1 MPYYL
6 FILQMKKFGTTYF
19 LLLLAAFL
27 QVSCFTASSH
37 EADSLMDILKGNPK
51 NKAAYSHLSAL
62 ISDEVYLNPED
73 ALTLAAQVA
82 KIASTSENPEIHA
95 QALLDLG
102 IAHDI
107 SGNYEEALTKYAVA
121 LKLADENNLEELK
134 GDIYNNFSITHAV
147 LGNMSASVSMALK
160 AMAIYEAFNDSSR
173 MARIYN
179 NLGSRYAEMDYR
191 KDALRY
197 YLKAIDINEKTG
209 DLKKLAF
216 NYGNIGLLYYNQANN
231 TKALEYM
238 TKSMNLQDSVNDGY
252 NFAIA
257 LHNMALVYQK
267 LAEYAKAL
275 DYENRSY
282 ALAKKN
288 SDGLGQI
295 SSLKGMAAIYEDM
308 GMKQKA
314 LSYLHQSAQLAE
326 NSGARYYL
334 IDIYS
339 CISKLYA
346 NLNDFENAFVFNEKY
361 TTLKD
366 SIMTDERDK
375 AMGKVREFQ
384 NEKTQHEIN
393 LLTKD
398 SEIQK
403 LTVKR
408 QKIIRNSILS
418 VGILISLLA
427 LGLLHRYRYVRR
439 TRNELS
445 ARNVLIN
452 KEKDRSDE
460 LLLNILP
467 AETAEELKTHG
478 RSAARHFEMVTVMF
492 TDFKG
497 FTQIAEKLTPQQ
509 LVDEIDHCFCQ
520 FDKIITSHNIEKI
533 KTIGD
538 AYMCAAGLPVT
549 TESHAVDMVKAALDI
564 QAFMRKLGKE
574 RKAEGRPMFEV
585 RIGIHSG
592 PVIAGIVGTK
602 KFQYDIWGDT
612 VNIAARMESS
622 GEEGRV
628 NISQCTYERIKH
640 QFECS
645 HRGKI
650 EAKNKG
656 LVDMYFV
663 EKLIV

>member
-1 MPYYL
+1 
-6 FILQMKKFGTTYF
+6 
-19 LLLLAAFL
+19 
-27 QVSCFTASSH
+27 
-37 EADSLMDILKGNPK
+37 
-51 NKAAYSHLSAL
+51 
-62 ISDEVYLNPED
+62 
-73 ALTLAAQVA
+73 
-82 KIASTSENPEIHA
+82 
-95 QALLDLG
+95 
-102 IAHDI
+102 
-107 SGNYEEALTKYAVA
+107 
-121 LKLADENNLEELK
+121 
-134 GDIYNNFSITHAV
+134 
-147 LGNMSASVSMALK
+147 
-160 AMAIYEAFNDSSR
+160 MAIYEARNDSSR

-179 NLGSRYAEMDYR
+179 NLGSRYAEMDYK

-197 YLKAIDINEKTG
+197 YQKAADINEKIG

-216 NYGNIGLLYYNQANN
+216 NYGNIGLLYYDQANN
-231 TKALEYM
+231 DEALEYM

-252 NFAIA
+252 NFSIA

-267 LAEYAKAL
+267 LAEYPKAL
-275 DYENRSY
+275 NYENRSY
-282 ALAKKN
+282 GLAKKN
-288 SDGLGQI
+288 NDGLGQI

-314 LSYLHQSAQLAE
+314 LSYTA
-326 NSGARYYL
+326 
-334 IDIYS
+334 
-339 CISKLYA
+339 
-346 NLNDFENAFVFNEKY
+346 
-361 TTLKD
+361 LKD

-375 AMGKVREFQ
+375 AMGKVRDFQ
-384 NEKTQHEIN
+384 NEKTQNEIE

-398 SEIQK
+398 SQIQK

-418 VGILISLLA
+418 VGILISMLA

-445 ARNVLIN
+445 AKNVLIN
-452 KEKDRSDE
+452 QEKDRSDE

-478 RSAARHFEMVTVMF
+478 RSDARHFEMVTVMF

-497 FTQIAEKLTPQQ
+497 FTQLAEKLTPQQ
-509 LVDEIDHCFCQ
+509 LVDEIDYCFRQ
-520 FDKIITSHNIEKI
+520 FDNIITNHNIEKI

-549 TESHAVDMVKAALDI
+549 TDSHAVDMVKAALDI
-564 QAFMRKLGKE
+564 QVFMQKLGNE
-574 RKAEGRPMFEV
+574 RKSEGRPLFEV

-622 GEEGRV
+622 GEAGKI
-628 NISQCTYERIKH
+628 NISQCTYDRIKDK
-640 QFECS
+640 FECS

-663 EKLIV
+663 ENPII

>member
-1 MPYYL
+1 M
-6 FILQMKKFGTTYF
+6 QKKT
-19 LLLLAAFL
+19 
-27 QVSCFTASSH
+27 
-37 EADSLMDILKGNPK
+37 DSLFSIIQKNPK
-51 NKAAYSHLSAL
+51 NHESYSQLSGL
-62 ISDEVYLNPED
+62 ISNELYLDPEK
-73 ALTLAAQVA
+73 ALVLAEKVA
-82 KIASTSENPEIHA
+82 RIASKSGIPKIHA
-95 QALLDLG
+95 QAMLDLG

-107 SGNYEEALTKYAVA
+107 SGNYDEALAKYTIA
-121 LKLADENNLEELK
+121 LKLAEENNFEQLK

-160 AMAIYEAFNDSSR
+160 ALAIFESRNDSSR

-191 KDALRY
+191 DDALRY
-197 YLKAIDINEKTG
+197 YEKAAEINEKTG

-216 NYGNIGLLYYNQANN
+216 NYGNIGLLYYDQNKQEL
-231 TKALEYM
+231 ALRYM
-238 TKSMNLQDSVNDGY
+238 QKSMNLQDSVNDSY
-252 NFAIA
+252 NFTIA
-257 LHNMALVYQK
+257 LHNMSLVYQK
-267 LAEYAKAL
+267 LGEYPKAL
-275 DYENRSY
+275 NYETRSY
-282 ALAKKN
+282 ALAVKN
-288 SDGLGQI
+288 NDGLGQI
-295 SSLKGMAAIYEDM
+295 SGLNGMAAIYKDM
-308 GMKQKA
+308 GNKRRA
-314 LSYLHQSAQLAE
+314 LGYFQQSAALAE
-326 NSGARYYL
+326 KSGARYYL
-334 IDIYS
+334 INIYS
-339 CISKLYA
+339 NIAELYA
-346 NLNDFENAFVFNEKY
+346 DLNDYENAFVFNTKY
-361 TTLKD
+361 SALKD

-375 AMGKVREFQ
+375 AIGKVRDFQ
-384 NEKTQHEIN
+384 DEKTQQEIEI
-393 LLTKD
+393 LTKD

-403 LTVKR
+403 LTVRR

-418 VGILISLLA
+418 VGILILLLS
-427 LGLLHRYRYVRR
+427 LGLLHRYRYVRK

-445 ARNVLIN
+445 AKNVLIN
-452 KEKDRSDE
+452 REKDRSDE

-478 RSAARHFEMVTVMF
+478 RSEARHFDMVTVMF

-497 FTQIAEKLTPQQ
+497 FTQLAEKLTPQQ
-509 LVDEIDHCFCQ
+509 LVDEIDYCFRQ
-520 FDKIITSHNIEKI
+520 FDNIITSHNIEKI

-549 TESHAVDMVKAALDI
+549 TDSHAVDMVKAALDI
-564 QAFMRKLGKE
+564 QSFMQKLGRE
-574 RKAEGRPMFEV
+574 REAEGRPLFEV

-622 GEEGRV
+622 GEAGKI
-628 NISQCTYERIKH
+628 NISHSTYERIKN
-640 QFECS
+640 QFTCS

-663 EKLIV
+663 EIPKS

>member
-1 MPYYL
+1 
-6 FILQMKKFGTTYF
+6 MKKFGITG
-19 LLLLAAFL
+19 LLLLIIAILHLSAFAA
-27 QVSCFTASSH
+27 SAA
-37 EADSLMDILKGNPK
+37 EADSLLGILRNNPK
-51 NKAAYSHLSAL
+51 NAPAFSRLSRL
-62 ISDEVYLNPED
+62 ISDELYLDSEK
-73 ALTLAAQVA
+73 ALQLATEVSQ
-82 KIASTSENPEIHA
+82 IASTSGNPKIHA
-95 QALLDLG
+95 QSMLDLG

-107 SGNYEEALTKYAVA
+107 SGNYEEALAKYAVA
-121 LKLADENNLEELK
+121 LKLADENNLQELK
-134 GDIYNNFSITHAV
+134 GDIYNNFSITNAI
-147 LGNMSASVSMALK
+147 LGNMSASVGMALK
-160 AMAIYEAFNDSSR
+160 AMAIYEANNDSIR

-179 NLGSRYAEMDYR
+179 NLGSRYAEMDY
-191 KDALRY
+191 KTDALRY
-197 YLKAIDINEKTG
+197 YQKAVDINKRIG

-216 NYGNIGLLYYNQANN
+216 NFGNIGLLYYDQGNN
-231 TKALEYM
+231 DKALEYM

-252 NFAIA
+252 NFSIA

-267 LAEYAKAL
+267 LAEYPKAL

-282 ALAKKN
+282 ALAVKN
-288 SDGLGQI
+288 NDGLGQI
-295 SSLKGMAAIYEDM
+295 TSLKGTAAIYEDM
-308 GMKQKA
+308 GMKRKA
-314 LSYLHQSAQLAE
+314 LSYLHQSAVLAE
-326 NSGARYYL
+326 KSGARYYL

-339 CISKLYA
+339 STARIYA
-346 NLNDFENAFVFNEKY
+346 SLNDYENAFIFNEKY

-366 SIMTDERDK
+366 SIMSDERNK
-375 AMGKVREFQ
+375 AMGKVRDFQ

-393 LLTKD
+393 LLVKD

-408 QKIIRNSILS
+408 QKIIRNSIS
-418 VGILISLLA
+418 AVGILILLLA

-445 ARNVLIN
+445 AKNVLIN
-452 KEKDRSDE
+452 QEKDRSDE

-467 AETAEELKTHG
+467 AETAEELKAKG
-478 RSAARHFEMVTVMF
+478 RSEARHFEMVTVMF

-497 FTQIAEKLTPQQ
+497 FTQIAEKLSPQQ
-509 LVDEIDHCFCQ
+509 LVDEIDYCFRH
-520 FDKIITSHNIEKI
+520 FDNIITRHNIEKI

-564 QAFMRKLGKE
+564 QSFMEKLGKK
-574 RKAEGRPMFEV
+574 RKAEGRPLFEV

-612 VNIAARMESS
+612 VNVAARMESS
-622 GEEGRV
+622 GEAGKI
-628 NISQCTYERIKH
+628 NISQCTYDRIKD

-663 EKLIV
+663 ETMII

>member
-1 MPYYL
+1 MKR
-6 FILQMKKFGTTYF
+6 FGILLF
-19 LLLLAAFL
+19 LLLIIVFPQLSTFAA
-27 QVSCFTASSH
+27 SPN
-37 EADSLMDILKGNPK
+37 EGDSLLGILKNSPK
-51 NKAAYSHLSAL
+51 NDLIYSRLSTL
-62 ISDEVYLNPED
+62 ISDELYLHPAK
-73 ALTLAAQVA
+73 ALILAAKVA
-82 KIASTSENPEIHA
+82 KIASSSGNPKVHA
-95 QALLDLG
+95 QAMLDLG
-102 IAHDI
+102 IANDI
-107 SGNYEEALTKYAVA
+107 SGNYEEALAKYTIA
-121 LKLADENNLEELK
+121 LKLADDNNFEELK

-160 AMAIYEAFNDSSR
+160 AMAIYEARNDSSR

-179 NLGSRYAEMDYR
+179 NLGSRYAEMDYK

-197 YLKAIDINEKTG
+197 YQKAADINEKIG

-216 NYGNIGLLYYNQANN
+216 NYGNIGLLYYDQANN
-231 TKALEYM
+231 DEALEYM

-252 NFAIA
+252 NFSIA

-267 LAEYAKAL
+267 LAEYPKAL
-275 DYENRSY
+275 NYENRSY
-282 ALAKKN
+282 GLAKKN
-288 SDGLGQI
+288 NDGLGQI

-314 LSYLHQSAQLAE
+314 LSYFHQSADLAE
-326 NSGARYYL
+326 KSGARYYL

-339 CISKLYA
+339 SIARLYA
-346 NLNDFENAFVFNEKY
+346 SLDDYEKAFVFNEKF
-361 TTLKD
+361 TALKD

-375 AMGKVREFQ
+375 AMGKVRDFQ
-384 NEKTQHEIN
+384 NEKTQNEIE

-418 VGILISLLA
+418 VGILISMLA

-445 ARNVLIN
+445 AKNVLIN
-452 KEKDRSDE
+452 QEKDRSDE

-478 RSAARHFEMVTVMF
+478 RSDARHFEMVTVMF

-497 FTQIAEKLTPQQ
+497 FTQLAEKLTPQQ
-509 LVDEIDHCFCQ
+509 LVDEIDYCFRQ
-520 FDKIITSHNIEKI
+520 FDNIITNHNIEKI

-549 TESHAVDMVKAALDI
+549 TDSHAVDMVKAALDI
-564 QAFMRKLGKE
+564 QVFMQKLGNE
-574 RKAEGRPMFEV
+574 RKSEGRPLFEV

-622 GEEGRV
+622 GEAGKI
-628 NISQCTYERIKH
+628 NISQCTYDRIKDK
-640 QFECS
+640 FECS

-663 EKLIV
+663 ENPII

>member
-1 MPYYL
+1 
-6 FILQMKKFGTTYF
+6 MKKIGIPGF
-19 LLLLAAFL
+19 LLLIIVFIQLPTFAA
-27 QVSCFTASSH
+27 SAH
-37 EADSLMDILKGNPK
+37 EADSLLSALRNNPK
-51 NKAAYSHLSAL
+51 NEPAYAHLSTL
-62 ISDEVYLNPED
+62 ISDELYLDSEK
-73 ALTLAAQVA
+73 ALAIAVEVA
-82 KIASTSENPEIHA
+82 KIATTSGNSKIHA
-95 QALLDLG
+95 QAMLDLG

-107 SGNYEEALTKYAVA
+107 SGNYEEALVKYAIA
-121 LKLADENNLEELK
+121 LKLADENNFEELK
-134 GDIYNNFSITHAV
+134 GDIYNNFSITNAV
-147 LGNMSASVSMALK
+147 IGNMSASVDMALK
-160 AMAIYEAFNDSSR
+160 AMAIYEARNDSSR

-197 YLKAIDINEKTG
+197 YQKAVDINKKIG

-216 NYGNIGLLYYNQANN
+216 NYGNIGLLYYNQDNSD
-231 TKALEYM
+231 KALEYM
-238 TKSMNLQDSVNDGY
+238 TKSMGLQDSVNDGY
-252 NFAIA
+252 NFSIA

-267 LAEYAKAL
+267 LAEYPKAL
-275 DYENRSY
+275 NYESRSY
-282 ALAKKN
+282 ALALIN
-288 SDGLGQI
+288 NDGLGQI

-308 GMKQKA
+308 GIERKA
-314 LSYLHQSAQLAE
+314 LSYFLQSADLAE
-326 NSGARYYL
+326 KSGARYYL

-339 CISKLYA
+339 SIARLYA
-346 NLNDFENAFVFNEKY
+346 GLNDYENAFVFNEKY

-366 SIMTDERDK
+366 SIMTGERDK
-375 AMGKVREFQ
+375 AMGKVRDFQ
-384 NEKTQHEIN
+384 NEKTQHEID

-408 QKIIRNSILS
+408 QKIVRNSILS
-418 VGILISLLA
+418 VGILILLLA
-427 LGLLHRYRYVRR
+427 LGLLHRYRYVRK

-445 ARNVLIN
+445 AKNVLIN
-452 KEKDRSDE
+452 QEKDRSDE

-478 RSAARHFEMVTVMF
+478 RSEARHFEMVTVMF

-497 FTQIAEKLTPQQ
+497 FTQIAEQLSPQQ

-520 FDKIITSHNIEKI
+520 FDKIITKHNIEKI

-538 AYMCAAGLPVT
+538 AYMCASGLPVP
-549 TESHAVDMVKAALDI
+549 TESHAVDMVNAALDI
-564 QAFMRKLGKE
+564 QAFMQKLGKE

-612 VNIAARMESS
+612 VNIASRMESS
-622 GEEGRV
+622 GEAGKI
-628 NISQCTYERIKH
+628 NISQTTYERIKH
-640 QFECS
+640 QFKCS
-645 HRGKI
+645 HRGKV

-663 EKLIV
+663 ETWIV